1 MSVTANPNIVTSGLT
16 MLVDANNPR
25 SYPGSGTIWRDT
37 VQGLVF
43 NSYGATQT
51 AWGTVGG
58 TRAFT
63 FNGSGYWQMDTGFAN
78 VPLGGDCT
86 IILWLYEVGHSV
98 RKTVFEK
105 AGTVYASYQQ
115 EVAMTW
121 EVAQDISWYSR
132 QSLDYDYG
140 STAIGDTNKWN
151 MMAIKMSTG
160 LTATARTGFYSKNGS
175 PWTANYFSRSNVA
188 LVPAGP
194 VVIGS
199 GYAGVVDNGSVSLV
213 ACYNRMLS
221 DDEIAQN
228 YQAWRGRFSL

>member
-1 MSVTANPNIVTSGLT
+1 MSVFAGPNIVTSGLT
-16 MLVDANNPR
+16 MMVDAA
-25 SYPGSGTIWRDT
+25 SPGSYSGTGAVWRDT
-37 VQGLVF
+37 VQGLRL
-43 NSYGATQT
+43 NSYGTQT
-51 AWGTVGG
+51 TWGTVGG

-63 FNGSGYWQMDTGFAN
+63 FNGSGYWQMDAGFNN

-105 AGTVYASYQQ
+105 AGTIYASYQQ

-121 EVAQDISWYSR
+121 EVGQDISWYSR
-132 QSLDYDYG
+132 QSPDYDYAA
-140 STAIGDTNKWN
+140 TASGDTNKWN

-160 LTATARTGFYSKNGS
+160 LTSAARTGFNSKNGA
-175 PWTANYFSRSNVA
+175 PWQSSYYSRSNVA

-199 GYAGVVDNGSVSLV
+199 GYAGPVDNGSVSLV

-221 DDEIAQN
+221 DAEIAQN
-228 YQAWRGRFSL
+228 YEAWRTRFNL

>member
-1 MSVTANPNIVTSGLT
+1 M
-16 MLVDANNPR
+16 MVDAA
-25 SYPGSGTIWRDT
+25 SPGSYSGTGAVWRDT
-37 VQGLVF
+37 VQGLRL
-43 NSYGATQT
+43 NSYGTQT
-51 AWGTVGG
+51 TWGTVGG

-63 FNGSGYWQMDTGFAN
+63 FNGSGYWQMDAGFNN

-105 AGTVYASYQQ
+105 AGTIYASYQQ

-121 EVAQDISWYSR
+121 EVGQDISWYSR
-132 QSLDYDYG
+132 QSPDYDYAA
-140 STAIGDTNKWN
+140 TASGDTNKWN

-160 LTATARTGFYSKNGS
+160 LTSAARTGFNSKNGG
-175 PWTANYFSRSNVA
+175 PWQASYTSRSNVA

-199 GYAGVVDNGSVSLV
+199 GYAGPVDNGSVSLV

-221 DDEIAQN
+221 DAEIAQN
-228 YQAWRGRFSL
+228 YEAWRTRFNL